1 MNWAKKASKQKPQMS
16 KQAQRQPPTVDR
28 AETVS
33 FTLRELL
40 LYFLRLGTFGFGGPI
55 ALAGYMQRDLV
66 EQRCWVSKSDY
77 LEGLAFSQLSPG
89 PLAAQLAIYIGW
101 LRAGFMGATLVGSAF
116 ILPSFLM
123 ALVLAALYVH
133 FGSLPWIQGMFYGI
147 GAAVIAIIARSAIK
161 LVRTTVGKDLLLW
174 VIFVALALTTAVTQ
188 SEIIGLFILSGF
200 VALLIKA
207 PLSLARVGSMFSFG
221 VVTPL
226 LTGIHGVAALATVG
240 VLFLFFL
247 KAGAF
252 VFGSGLAIVPFL
264 YGGVV
269 VKFHWLT
276 EPQFVDAVAVAMI
289 TPGPVVITSAF
300 IGFLVA
306 GILGAVVAAAAVF
319 APPFLI
325 VVFGAPYY
333 RRFAQ
338 NPQVKA
344 FVQGVS
350 AAAVGA
356 IAGAA
361 YILAR
366 RSLVDLPT
374 AIIAIATL
382 AVPLAIKKI
391 PEPVL
396 ILAAGAIGV
405 LLHGTR

>member
-1 MNWAKKASKQKPQMS
+1 MSQQTKPQ
-16 KQAQRQPPTVDR
+16 PLTVDR

-33 FTLRELL
+33 FTLRDLL

-66 EQRCWVSKSDY
+66 EKRHWVSKSDY

-89 PLAAQLAIYIGW
+89 PLAAQLAMYIGW
-101 LRAGFMGATLVGSAF
+101 LRGGFIGATLVGIAF

-123 ALVLAALYVH
+123 AMVLAALYVH

-161 LVRTTVGKDLLLW
+161 LVRGTVGKDWLLW
-174 VIFVALALTTAVTQ
+174 TIFAALAITTAWTQ
-188 SEIIGLFILSGF
+188 SEIVWMFILCG
-200 VALLIKA
+200 VIAMLVKA
-207 PLSLARVGSMFSFG
+207 PPVAVRAQSMTLLAMVSP
-221 VVTPL
+221 V
-226 LTGIHGVAALATVG
+226 LTGIHGVATVATVG
-240 VLFLFFL
+240 ILFVFFL

-276 EPQFVDAVAVAMI
+276 ERQFVDAVAVAMI

-306 GILGAVVAAAAVF
+306 GPVGAIVAAGAVF
-319 APPFLI
+319 APPYLI
-325 VVFGAPYY
+325 VLFGAPYY

-338 NPQVKA
+338 NRQVKA
-344 FVQGVS
+344 FVQGVT

-361 YILAR
+361 FILAR
-366 RSLVDLPT
+366 RSLVDT
-374 AIIAIATL
+374 ATAVIALVTL
-382 AVPLAIKKI
+382 AVLMFTKKI
-391 PEPVL
+391 PEPIAIV
-396 ILAAGAIGV
+396 AAGVVGV
-405 LLHGTR
+405 LLHGKVG

>member
-1 MNWAKKASKQKPQMS
+1 MSQQTKPQ
-16 KQAQRQPPTVDR
+16 PVTVDR

-33 FTLRELL
+33 FTLRDLL
-40 LYFLRLGTFGFGGPI
+40 FYFLRLGTFGFGGPI

-66 EQRCWVSKSDY
+66 EERHWVSKSDY

-89 PLAAQLAIYIGW
+89 PLAAQLAMYIGW
-101 LRAGFMGATLVGSAF
+101 LRAGFVGATLVGSAF

-174 VIFVALALTTAVTQ
+174 VIFAVLALTTAVTQ
-188 SEIIGLFILSGF
+188 SEIVWLFILSGF
-200 VALLIKA
+200 VAMLIKA
-207 PLSLARVGSMFSFG
+207 PLSLARVDSMFSFA

-240 VLFLFFL
+240 ALFLFFL

-276 EPQFVDAVAVAMI
+276 EQQFVDAVAVAMI
-289 TPGPVVITSAF
+289 TPGPVVITAGF
-300 IGFLVA
+300 IGYLVA
-306 GILGAVVAAAAVF
+306 GPVGAFVAAWAVF
-319 APPFLI
+319 APPYFI
-325 VVFGAPYY
+325 VIVAAPYY

-338 NPQVKA
+338 NRQVKA
-344 FVQGVS
+344 FVQGVT

-374 AIIAIATL
+374 VLIGFVTL
-382 AVPLAIKKI
+382 VILMFTKKI
-391 PEPVL
+391 PEPIV
-396 ILAAGAIGV
+396 ILAAGAVGV
-405 LLHGTR
+405 FLHGTKG